1 MNNLILSRLFEL
13 ADTSPRQI
21 ALQGRDP
28 DTGEATHLSFSQLA
42 DEVALAAHSL
52 NQQKVHCL
60 ALKTENG
67 PAWAIADLAAM
78 AAGKVLIPVP
88 DFFSDQQIRHLLT
101 ASQVD
106 GLWGHW
112 STGDQT
118 GSAKIASL
126 PFYRIASP
134 GRSAA
139 FPAQTG
145 KVTFTS
151 GSTAQPKGVC
161 LSPHHLATTSQ
172 ALADAITPSV
182 RPRKHLVM
190 LPLTTLLENITGL
203 YVPLLLGA
211 TSVILPGEAVGLT
224 GSSTFD
230 PVRFAQVLAEHQP
243 ESLVLTPALLMAL
256 CQIATQQ
263 PALVRSLQFVAVGG
277 ARVAPALMAQAHA
290 LNIPAYEG
298 YGLSECGS
306 VVSLNLPGASKPG
319 SCGRPLPHSQISVTA
334 EGDIQV
340 SGNSMLG
347 YLGEEACPDLIN
359 TGDTGYLDDDGF
371 LHITGRRKNLLITS
385 FGRNVSPEWIESE
398 AQAFPSLFGMVVIG
412 DAQLTLSGILFSQ
425 SPDSVLPA
433 IQALNQQLPDYARI
447 GNLIITAQ
455 PLSHIPGLMTA
466 NGRPKRDALHRS
478 FMPALLA
485 AQKEAQVSLSRRPLL
500 AVYTAATQ
508 PDRLALTS
516 YKTHEDTPMNSGFF
530 QTLRTE
536 TEAARSRMTNAS
548 IFAACQQGMIDHA
561 TYLAFLTQAY
571 HHVKHTVP
579 LLMACGSKLPEND
592 EWLRQAL
599 GHYIEEEMG
608 HQAWILNDIA
618 ACGGDPD
625 PVRKNQGAGRASAA
639 IELMV
644 SYLYHQIDR
653 RNPMGLFGMVW
664 VLEGTSVSI
673 GGQIAQ
679 QIQQVLG
686 LPDNAMTYL
695 KSHSELDQSHIQTF
709 ESLMNRID
717 DPADQRAIIESANMV
732 YDLYGQM
739 LASLPLP
746 KRHES
751 DQRLPL
757 GEQEILHGY
766 QQ

>member
-1 MNNLILSRLFEL
+1 MRNLILKRLFQFAET
-13 ADTSPRQI
+13 APQQT
-21 ALQGRDP
+21 ALQGRNP
-28 DTGEATHLSFSQLA
+28 KTGEAISLSFSQLA
-42 DEVALAAHSL
+42 DEVVLAADTL
-52 NQQKVHCL
+52 NQQNVQCI
-60 ALKTENG
+60 ALQADNG
-67 PAWAIADLAAM
+67 LAWAIADLAAM
-78 AAGKVLIPVP
+78 AAEKVLIPVP
-88 DFFSDQQIRHLLT
+88 AFFSDQQIRHLIT
-101 ASQVD
+101 AAHAD
-106 GLWGHW
+106 ALWGNW
-112 STGDQT
+112 SIDQQ
-118 GSAKIASL
+118 AEPEKIAAL

-134 GRSAA
+134 VPSTAL
-139 FPAQTG
+139 PEQTS
-145 KVTFTS
+145 KITFTS

-161 LSPHHLATTSQ
+161 LSQHHLATTSQ
-172 ALADAITPSV
+172 VLAEAITPSV
-182 RPRKHLVM
+182 SPKKHLVM
-190 LPLTTLLENITGL
+190 LPLATLLENITGL

-211 TSVILPGEAVGLT
+211 TSVILPGEDVGMT

-230 PVRFAQVLAEHQP
+230 PVRFAQALAEHQP

-256 CQIATQQ
+256 CQIAAQQ
-263 PALVRSLQFVAVGG
+263 PSLVRSLQFVAVGG
-277 ARVAPALMAQAHA
+277 ARVAPSLLAKARA

-306 VVSLNLPGASKPG
+306 VVSLNLPGADKPG
-319 SCGRPLPHSQISVTA
+319 SCGRPLSHSQISVTA

-340 SGNSMLG
+340 TGNSMLG
-347 YLGEEACPDLIN
+347 YLGEKTASNKVD
-359 TGDTGYLDDDGF
+359 TGDIGYLDADGF
-371 LHITGRRKNLLITS
+371 LHITGRRKNLLITG

-398 AQAFPSLFGMVVIG
+398 AQAFPSLVGMVVIG
-412 DAQLTLSGILFSQ
+412 DSQLTLSGAVFSQ

-447 GNLIITAQ
+447 GNLIITDR

-466 NGRPKRDALHRS
+466 NGRPKRDALHRY

-485 AQKEAQVSLSRRPLL
+485 AQTETASLHSSQAPLSL
-500 AVYTAATQ
+500 YTAKTSTDQ
-508 PDRLALTS
+508 LALHPFTT
-516 YKTHEDTPMNSGFF
+516 KEDPPMSSGFF
-530 QTLRTE
+530 QTLKTE
-536 TEAARSRMTNAS
+536 TEAARSRMTDAP
-548 IFAACQQGMIDHA
+548 IFAACQQGTIDNA

-579 LLMACGSKLPEND
+579 LLMACGSKLNED
-592 EWLRQAL
+592 YEWLRQAL

-608 HQAWILNDIA
+608 HQAWILNDIS

-625 PVRKNQGAGRASAA
+625 PVRNNQGQGSVCAA

-717 DPADQRAIIESANMV
+717 DPNDQRAIIESANMV
-732 YDLYGQM
+732 YGLYGQM
-739 LASLPLP
+739 LASLPIP
-746 KRHES
+746 
-751 DQRLPL
+751 RL
-757 GEQEILHGY
+757 H
-766 QQ
+766 